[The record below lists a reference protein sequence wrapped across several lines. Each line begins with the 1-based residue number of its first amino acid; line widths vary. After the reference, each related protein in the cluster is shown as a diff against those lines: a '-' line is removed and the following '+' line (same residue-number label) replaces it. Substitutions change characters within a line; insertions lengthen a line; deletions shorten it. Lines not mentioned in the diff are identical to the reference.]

1 MSYNYDYMIKLLPW
15 WLSKNENVQAIYK
28 AIALCLDNIDATYH
42 LLDNQH
48 LVDYANGEFLDDIG
62 VKFGVDRN
70 NNSDKRYRNRIKLA
84 MKKTKIVPNID
95 TLVEIGK
102 MFTGIQPLVNVG
114 FEVDGEPG
122 RYDIQFIGDKDYDF
136 TLIDDLDYRDIV
148 GGGIKINTQKCI
160 ESYTTSTH
168 FGGIFLGQSHMN
180 QKAMTTPICD
190 FSYIDTEYFG
200 NEQLGENTVQEKI
213 IKLGGL

>member
-48 LVDYANGEFLDDIG
+48 LVDFANGEFLDDIG
-62 VKFGVDRN
+62 AKFGVDRN
-70 NNSDKRYRNRIKLA
+70 KNSDKRYRNRIKLA

-114 FEVDGEPG
+114 FEADGEPG
-122 RYDIQFIGDKDYDF
+122 
-136 TLIDDLDYRDIV
+136 
-148 GGGIKINTQKCI
+148 
-160 ESYTTSTH
+160 
-168 FGGIFLGQSHMN
+168 
-180 QKAMTTPICD
+180 
-190 FSYIDTEYFG
+190 
-200 NEQLGENTVQEKI
+200 
-213 IKLGGL
+213 

>member
-28 AIALCLDNIDATYH
+28 AISLCLDNIDATYH

-48 LVDYANGEFLDDIG
+48 LVDFANGEFLDDIG
-62 VKFGVDRN
+62 IKFGVERN
-70 NNSDKRYRNRIKLA
+70 KNSDKRYRNRIKLA

-114 FEVDGEPG
+114 FEV
-122 RYDIQFIGDKDYDF
+122 
-136 TLIDDLDYRDIV
+136 
-148 GGGIKINTQKCI
+148 IKK
-160 ESYTTSTH
+160 EDP
-168 FGGIFLGQSHMN
+168 L
-180 QKAMTTPICD
+180 
-190 FSYIDTEYFG
+190 E
-200 NEQLGENTVQEKI
+200 
-213 IKLGGL
+213 

>member
-28 AIALCLDNIDATYH
+28 AISLCLDNIDATYH

-48 LVDYANGEFLDDIG
+48 LIDFANGEFLDDIG
-62 VKFGVDRN
+62 IKFGVERN
-70 NNSDKRYRNRIKLA
+70 KNSDKRYRNRIKLA

-102 MFTGIQPLVNVG
+102 MFTGIQPLINVG

-148 GGGIKINTQKCI
+148 IKK
-160 ESYTTSTH
+160 EDP
-168 FGGIFLGQSHMN
+168 L
-180 QKAMTTPICD
+180 
-190 FSYIDTEYFG
+190 E
-200 NEQLGENTVQEKI
+200 
-213 IKLGGL
+213 